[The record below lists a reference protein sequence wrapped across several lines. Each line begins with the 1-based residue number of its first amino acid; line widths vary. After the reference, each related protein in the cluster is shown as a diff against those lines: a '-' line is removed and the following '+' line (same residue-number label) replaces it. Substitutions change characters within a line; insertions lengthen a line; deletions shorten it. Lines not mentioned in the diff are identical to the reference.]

1 MKVPTFRSLFV
12 LLWCIPYT
20 CMLHDS
26 CTFGIFLFYNDL
38 FLLPPGNKI
47 SSIVYR
53 TPLVRPASDIETDS
67 VCFYTIN
74 MAAHST
80 LKQNT

>member
-1 MKVPTFRSLFV
+1 M
-12 LLWCIPYT
+12 LLCCIPYT
-20 CMLHDS
+20 YMLHSS
-26 CTFGIFLFYNDL
+26 CTFGIYCFITIL

-47 SSIVYR
+47 SSIVYS

-67 VCFYTIN
+67 VWFHTIIIT
-74 MAAHST
+74 AHST